1 MTKTYTLD
9 TRKNI
14 GCANLL
20 NAYIKAV
27 IGHNPPTMSRMT
39 QKGSVKKV
47 TLPAIFR
54 KIGGWKFD
62 EGQAYVA

>member
-1 MTKTYTLD
+1 
-9 TRKNI
+9 
-14 GCANLL
+14 
-20 NAYIKAV
+20 
-27 IGHNPPTMSRMT
+27 MSPMT

-47 TLPAIFR
+47 NSQAIFR